1 MHINFVVDRAYSL
14 QLTGNLSTGLTI
26 GWVEEYAGLFPHV
39 LWLLYVMNSQRM
51 MVYTLAL
58 SLLSCSSHN
67 NRNNIFNM
75 STLYVYQLDNKH
87 ASYVMYLDVVQ
98 SCDCVLV

>member
-1 MHINFVVDRAYSL
+1 MHINLLLIELIDW

-39 LWLLYVMNSQRM
+39 LWLLCVMNSQRM

-75 STLYVYQLDNKH
+75 STFMFL
-87 ASYVMYLDVVQ
+87 
-98 SCDCVLV
+98 